1 MSGPQYKQLIR
12 KMLPKRVS
20 DAVISWVSSCVGFR
34 AVSLSLLAL
43 FQWEKFMHFRPYHWM
58 EGNQA
63 FPTRFTIKGAEH
75 IKVRVALKR
84 LSLSCAG
91 KPTASESARGGAG
104 RGYVRHYAF
113 QVRYHEIRHSGEED
127 AERSCLRGRRPTRT
141 LAEDLTSVALA
152 QVQIMYPAKFML
164 EAGESTPVITAGP
177 EEAQKRGTGA
187 RTRGNM
193 EGVALGTPAHRLG
206 P

>member
-1 MSGPQYKQLIR
+1 LRSSERRPPPICKAWSPA
-12 KMLPKRVS
+12 LPTNHERSAVQAAHPEDAAEARLRRVGEVH
-20 DAVISWVSSCVGFR
+20 ALP
-34 AVSLSLLAL
+34 AVSLDGRQPGFSDAL
-43 FQWEKFMHFRPYHWM
+43 HHQGRRAYQ
-58 EGNQA
+58 G
-63 FPTRFTIKGAEH
+63 
-75 IKVRVALKR
+75 